1 MCRYGRIR
9 MICAEIDFQK
19 VGKAYHIFEAFVA
32 HCKIAEISPLIL
44 VRKSAKT
51 ECLGRTRVEMGWSGF
66 PCEFVAI
73 RSPRSRM
80 KYELKIF
87 AEEFGDG
94 KPCFR
99 FCSRGNP
106 HTNQETGD
114 GLPARVVP
122 TPHFHSVDKRGI
134 LQAYQTPLLEDP
146 EEAAKI
152 ASNPQL
158 GTNHFCQ
165 VANLFS
171 PSGGSIVLKIIAG
184 ELDLSRT
191 DPLDGAN
198 LPP

>member
-1 MCRYGRIR
+1 
-9 MICAEIDFQK
+9 
-19 VGKAYHIFEAFVA
+19 
-32 HCKIAEISPLIL
+32 
-44 VRKSAKT
+44 
-51 ECLGRTRVEMGWSGF
+51 
-66 PCEFVAI
+66 
-73 RSPRSRM
+73 M

-87 AEEFGDG
+87 ANEFGDG
-94 KPCFR
+94 RPCFR
-99 FCSRGNP
+99 FCSRGGP

-122 TPHFHSVDKRGI
+122 TPHFHSVDKHGI
-134 LQAYQTPLLEDP
+134 LQAYQTPLLENL

-152 ASNPQL
+152 ARNPQL

-171 PSGGSIVLKIIAG
+171 PSGGSVVLKIIAA
-184 ELDLSRT
+184 ELDLSRD